1 MNKGHIRAPL
11 SLNKNLQN
19 INNNFRIHGKW
30 IRRLGISSSF
40 ILMIFAVLAAH
51 PIAPDDS
58 GAEAMGTPVASVTSI
73 TMDSTQDSAEL
84 DIVPK
89 DTNGTFAASE
99 TAQRAKFGI
108 TTNNY
113 TGYVLTIEGSDD
125 SQQLAN
131 VEEAVTIGTLDSI
144 NSSIDANT
152 FNVSSSFNGKWG
164 YQPSKYNSVAN
175 TNFLP
180 APTTTAA
187 TLDSTSVANPSDPNE
202 YTIGLGAKVDYTKP
216 AGTYTNTFVLR
227 AVGNPTLY
235 TINYQDMTGDTSVAN
250 LPAGASGSTSATSVV
265 LSSQIPTRD
274 GYTFRA
280 WCDGTVNT
288 TGINPGSVCTGTE
301 FSAGGDYGV
310 DQTSTNSS
318 TLYAVWTPA
327 TYSLTVNFAGYPLTG
342 VQVRTAAG
350 TGGTLMGTV
359 TTSGGSV
366 SGLSYNNTYYL
377 YPVGTNWAIFGWAN
391 NGTGTLTCAGDNC
404 STDGNPTFTVGMGN
418 GEVTVTGK
426 PVYMQDLS
434 KSMCQTLATD
444 AAMSMRDIR
453 DNQDYTVRYI
463 GGTCWMTKN
472 LMFGYN
478 ANNPNSYTITL
489 SPDTSNVSQ
498 SRTITVYDLEKRGTS
513 GGECYGDYNSS
524 TGAGSGEGYVNG
536 CIHSGSN
543 DYTDGN
549 TVWYNYGAASAGSII
564 GGNNI
569 TIATESICPKGWTL
583 PTVAQTRSIGPNAGS
598 TTYISSF
605 SPVLG
610 GYYTNGTLYDESSY
624 GLWWVSTAHTKGA
637 LRHLLRYID
646 SSLNTNNTYRYVGV
660 YIRCVSE
667 EKDVSDLTYMQDM
680 TAKVVTNPKGWTL
693 PSKDQIDTLSGGSSS
708 STYVPNFLPVLGGYY
723 YNGTLNNES
732 THGYWWGST
741 AYNGAERYILLYY
754 GSNLYTSNYYR
765 RIGLYVRCIQA
776 S

>member
-73 TMDSTQDSAEL
+73 TMDSSQDSAEL
-84 DIVPK
+84 DIMPK

-131 VEEAVTIGTLDSI
+131 VEETVTIGTLDSI

-187 TLDSTSVANPSDPNE
+187 TLDSTSVANPSDANE

-250 LPAGASGSTSATSVV
+250 LPAGASGSTSATNVV
-265 LSSQIPTRD
+265 LSSQVPTRD

-301 FSAGGDYGV
+301 YSAGGDYGV

-327 TYSLTVNFAGYPLTG
+327 TYSLAVNFAGYPLTG

-359 TTSGGSV
+359 STSGGSV

-391 NGTGTLTCAGDNC
+391 NGTGTLTCAGGNC

-444 AAMSMRDIR
+444 AALSVKDSR
-453 DNQDYTVRYI
+453 DNQEYTVRYI

-478 ANNPNSYTITL
+478 ANNPNSYSITL
-489 SPDTSNVSQ
+489 SPETSNVKTSK
-498 SRTITVYDLEKRGTS
+498 TLTVYDLEKRGTS
-513 GGECYGDYNSS
+513 GGECYGTYNSTS
-524 TGAGSGEGYVNG
+524 GTGSGAGYVNN
-536 CIHSGSN
+536 CIHSGSTEHSGG
-543 DYTDGN
+543 D
-549 TVWYNYGAASAGSII
+549 TVWYN
-564 GGNNI
+564 
-569 TIATESICPKGWTL
+569 
-583 PTVAQTRSIGPNAGS
+583 
-598 TTYISSF
+598 
-605 SPVLG
+605 
-610 GYYTNGTLYDESSY
+610 
-624 GLWWVSTAHTKGA
+624 
-637 LRHLLRYID
+637 
-646 SSLNTNNTYRYVGV
+646 
-660 YIRCVSE
+660 
-667 EKDVSDLTYMQDM
+667 
-680 TAKVVTNPKGWTL
+680 
-693 PSKDQIDTLSGGSSS
+693 
-708 STYVPNFLPVLGGYY
+708 
-723 YNGTLNNES
+723 
-732 THGYWWGST
+732 
-741 AYNGAERYILLYY
+741 
-754 GSNLYTSNYYR
+754 
-765 RIGLYVRCIQA
+765 
-776 S
+776 